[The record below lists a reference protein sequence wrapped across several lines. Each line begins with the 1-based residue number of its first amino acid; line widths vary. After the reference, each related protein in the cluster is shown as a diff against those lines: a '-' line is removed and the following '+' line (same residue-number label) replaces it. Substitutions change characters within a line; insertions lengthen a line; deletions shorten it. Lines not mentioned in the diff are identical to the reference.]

1 MITEDATNA
10 YYYAGVK
17 AQAVTLRT
25 AFDGF
30 DGNDPGTFSGT
41 GAALTPVQFLAAA
54 EKLTDVWHGQWVGL
68 ALAAEKTYIGATAA
82 DGVRATAAAAVTTA
96 DNAKTDNEKNTAAMV
111 RWKALAT
118 AEIAA
123 IDGDVVR
130 ARALLTALTEEVAD
144 TARLEATA
152 RMALDNAIAE

>member
-10 YYYAGVK
+10 YYHAGVL

-25 AFDGF
+25 AFDGYN
-30 DGNDPGTFSGT
+30 GSSAFSGT

-54 EKLTDVWHGQWVGL
+54 EALTDVWHGEWVKL
-68 ALAAEKTYIGATAA
+68 ALAAEKTYIGADAA
-82 DGVRATAAAAVTTA
+82 SGIRATAATAVTTA
-96 DNAKTDNEKNTAAMV
+96 DNAKVDNEKNTVAMV

-118 AEIAA
+118 AEISA
-123 IDGDVVR
+123 IQGDVGR

-144 TARLEATA
+144 TARLESTA